1 MADTRP
7 PPSGGERDPRQNT
20 QRLGIAEI
28 LQFVGALLVSI
39 GLGSLVNRLRKRSS
53 MSDSD
58 ERPQRHVAGSRR
70 RDIPKEPRR
79 DDEIAPSDVAK
90 EQAAKAEEDAALEAK
105 RAIGHEPSDVRLG
118 RLVLIGVVIAVI
130 GALTGVAL
138 YGMFV
143 FLLARPPAAQPP
155 SELGNT
161 QPSPPAPRLQTDPV
175 ADWQALQATQEA
187 TLHSYSW
194 ADRGAGKVRIPIDRA
209 IDLLTQRGLP
219 VEPGSTRQFNDR
231 TPNLDSS
238 GGQEPAATPTP
249 GG

>member
-7 PPSGGERDPRQNT
+7 PASGGELDPRQNAR
-20 QRLGIAEI
+20 RLSVRKIIE
-28 LQFVGALLVSI
+28 FVGALLVSI
-39 GLGSLVNRLRKRSS
+39 GLGSLVNRLRKRSN

-58 ERPQRHVAGSRR
+58 ERPRRRVTGSRK
-70 RDIPKEPRR
+70 RDIPEELRR
-79 DDEIAPSDVAK
+79 DDEIATSDVAM
-90 EQAAKAEEDAALEAK
+90 EQAAKAEEDAAIETQ
-105 RAIGHEPSDVRLG
+105 RALGHEPSDINAG
-118 RLVLIGVVIAVI
+118 RLVLIGGVIALI

-143 FLLARPPAAQPP
+143 FLLSQPPAAQPP
-155 SELGNT
+155 SGLGIA

-175 ADWQALQATQEA
+175 ADWQALQATEQA
-187 TLHSYSW
+187 ALHSYSW

-219 VEPGSTRQFNDR
+219 VAPGSTRQFNDQ

-249 GG
+249 GQ

>member
-1 MADTRP
+1 VT
-7 PPSGGERDPRQNT
+7 
-20 QRLGIAEI
+20 
-28 LQFVGALLVSI
+28 
-39 GLGSLVNRLRKRSS
+39 
-53 MSDSD
+53 
-58 ERPQRHVAGSRR
+58 GSRR
-70 RDIPKEPRR
+70 REIPAAPGRE
-79 DDEIAPSDVAK
+79 DDFAASDVAK
-90 EQAAKAEEDAALEAK
+90 EQVAKVNEDAAIEAK
-105 RAIGHEPSDVRLG
+105 RAIGHEPSDIRLG

-130 GALTGVAL
+130 GALTTAAL

-143 FLLARPPAAQPP
+143 FLLSRPPAAQPP
-155 SELGNT
+155 SGLGIA

-175 ADWQALQATQEA
+175 ADWQALQATEEA

-219 VEPGSTRQFNDR
+219 VAPGSTRQFNEQ

-238 GGQEPAATPTP
+238 GGREPAPTPTP